1 MVSKEGTV
9 FKYLLYVLRWVV
21 LAIPG
26 ALFFN
31 RVKQIF
37 GIEDVYLAMM
47 ISQAMMGAMVYFI
60 DRLIFASG
68 RVPIPFEVKRRVVCA
83 DCGRVGKCYRVAGT
97 RCCDT
102 AAASGAPPFRC
113 EGCAVKRAQ

>member
-1 MVSKEGTV
+1 MVSEEGAM

-31 RVKQIF
+31 RVKQVF

-47 ISQAMMGAMVYFI
+47 ISQAIMGAMVYFI

-68 RVPIPFEVKRRVVCA
+68 RVPIPFEVRRRAVCA
-83 DCGRVGKCYRVAGT
+83 DCGRVGTCYRVAGT
-97 RCCDT
+97 MCCEM
-102 AAASGAPPFRC
+102 AATSGAAPFRC
-113 EGCAVKRAQ
+113 EACAVKKAQ